1 MKRQKT
7 NTGLFRQVALIVCL
21 FAGLF
26 SGWSAAA
33 QQSGVHGQV
42 TDRKTGQPVVGATV
56 RVEGTTIATST
67 DILGQYRIAA
77 LPDKCTLIFSYVGY
91 ESRTVEYH
99 AQQTAVDVALAE
111 DVQNLDEVVV
121 VGYISN
127 SKRETTTAISS
138 LRDKDL
144 TTANSANLLQS
155 IQGLVPGVQIG
166 SSNGTPGAE
175 TDFYIRGVGTVNAG
189 MAPLCIIDDVVEED
203 GLNGLNVNDVESV
216 QILKDAASTAIYGA
230 AGANGVIIV
239 TTKRGRNQR
248 AEVSLETKFGISEVA
263 RYYEMMNSEQ
273 CMDMMDEAG
282 VKYWSLPGFDPNLNT
297 DWQKAITRRA
307 FTQSY
312 SLSVRGG
319 NEKVQYAVSG
329 SFYDQPGV
337 LINTSYKRY
346 NLRANLD
353 AQLGRRVKLW
363 ANFTSNYTDQSAVKE
378 QGQQGGEGV
387 MVRTLQMP
395 PMFPVYYDGT
405 YWTQNNYTT
414 EDLVA
419 DPRDPTRLPGNTMP
433 LQHIENPVKILTEQS
448 IRTLNQRYTGSVGLN
463 VNLAKGLTFK
473 PRFNFLMSSNS
484 YRNWRPASIGERYG
498 KVTDGNASM
507 NFKTFSSWESEFVL
521 LYNRIFNGKHK
532 INAALGANL
541 GERLENYT
549 YVKGIGFGSDALG
562 TLNGATSF
570 TANDLPYLR
579 DRSVLFFFRANYSFK
594 ERYLLGVVVRADG
607 SSKFGPD
614 NRFGYFPSVSA
625 GWIASDEPFMQ

>member
-1 MKRQKT
+1 M
-7 NTGLFRQVALIVCL
+7 
-21 FAGLF
+21 
-26 SGWSAAA
+26 
-33 QQSGVHGQV
+33 
-42 TDRKTGQPVVGATV
+42 GATV

-353 AQLGRRVKLW
+353 A
-363 ANFTSNYTDQSAVKE
+363 
-378 QGQQGGEGV
+378 
-387 MVRTLQMP
+387 
-395 PMFPVYYDGT
+395 
-405 YWTQNNYTT
+405 
-414 EDLVA
+414 
-419 DPRDPTRLPGNTMP
+419 
-433 LQHIENPVKILTEQS
+433 
-448 IRTLNQRYTGSVGLN
+448 
-463 VNLAKGLTFK
+463 
-473 PRFNFLMSSNS
+473 
-484 YRNWRPASIGERYG
+484 
-498 KVTDGNASM
+498 
-507 NFKTFSSWESEFVL
+507 
-521 LYNRIFNGKHK
+521 
-532 INAALGANL
+532 
-541 GERLENYT
+541 
-549 YVKGIGFGSDALG
+549 
-562 TLNGATSF
+562 
-570 TANDLPYLR
+570 
-579 DRSVLFFFRANYSFK
+579 
-594 ERYLLGVVVRADG
+594 
-607 SSKFGPD
+607 
-614 NRFGYFPSVSA
+614 
-625 GWIASDEPFMQ
+625 

>member
-111 DVQNLDEVVV
+111 DVQNLDE
-121 VGYISN
+121 
-127 SKRETTTAISS
+127 
-138 LRDKDL
+138 
-144 TTANSANLLQS
+144 
-155 IQGLVPGVQIG
+155 
-166 SSNGTPGAE
+166 
-175 TDFYIRGVGTVNAG
+175 
-189 MAPLCIIDDVVEED
+189 VVEED

-363 ANFTSNYTDQSAVKE
+363 ANFTSNYTDQSAVKD

-507 NFKTFSSWESEFVL
+507 NFKTVSSWESEFVL

-579 DRSVLFFFRANYSFK
+579 DRSVSFFFRANYSFK

>member
-1 MKRQKT
+1 M
-7 NTGLFRQVALIVCL
+7 
-21 FAGLF
+21 
-26 SGWSAAA
+26 
-33 QQSGVHGQV
+33 
-42 TDRKTGQPVVGATV
+42 
-56 RVEGTTIATST
+56 
-67 DILGQYRIAA
+67 
-77 LPDKCTLIFSYVGY
+77 
-91 ESRTVEYH
+91 
-99 AQQTAVDVALAE
+99 
-111 DVQNLDEVVV
+111 
-121 VGYISN
+121 
-127 SKRETTTAISS
+127 
-138 LRDKDL
+138 
-144 TTANSANLLQS
+144 
-155 IQGLVPGVQIG
+155 
-166 SSNGTPGAE
+166 
-175 TDFYIRGVGTVNAG
+175 
-189 MAPLCIIDDVVEED
+189 
-203 GLNGLNVNDVESV
+203 
-216 QILKDAASTAIYGA
+216 
-230 AGANGVIIV
+230 
-239 TTKRGRNQR
+239 
-248 AEVSLETKFGISEVA
+248 
-263 RYYEMMNSEQ
+263 
-273 CMDMMDEAG
+273 
-282 VKYWSLPGFDPNLNT
+282 
-297 DWQKAITRRA
+297 
-307 FTQSY
+307 
-312 SLSVRGG
+312 
-319 NEKVQYAVSG
+319 
-329 SFYDQPGV
+329 
-337 LINTSYKRY
+337 
-346 NLRANLD
+346 
-353 AQLGRRVKLW
+353 KLW
-363 ANFTSNYTDQSAVKE
+363 ANFTSNYTDQSAVKD

-507 NFKTFSSWESEFVL
+507 NFKTVSSWESEFVL

-579 DRSVLFFFRANYSFK
+579 DRSVSFFFRANYSFK

>member
-1 MKRQKT
+1 M
-7 NTGLFRQVALIVCL
+7 
-21 FAGLF
+21 
-26 SGWSAAA
+26 
-33 QQSGVHGQV
+33 
-42 TDRKTGQPVVGATV
+42 
-56 RVEGTTIATST
+56 
-67 DILGQYRIAA
+67 
-77 LPDKCTLIFSYVGY
+77 
-91 ESRTVEYH
+91 
-99 AQQTAVDVALAE
+99 
-111 DVQNLDEVVV
+111 
-121 VGYISN
+121 
-127 SKRETTTAISS
+127 
-138 LRDKDL
+138 
-144 TTANSANLLQS
+144 
-155 IQGLVPGVQIG
+155 QIG

-363 ANFTSNYTDQSAVKE
+363 ANFTSNYTDQSAVKD

-579 DRSVLFFFRANYSFK
+579 DRSVSFFFRANYSFK